1 MVNSFKI
8 SIKQAIFVIF
18 SITVL
23 LFLSLTLL
31 TQYYFSQKII
41 EESTKTIIEKISENI
56 STRLEINEE
65 RVKNGINLI
74 ELFREEKVDIKE
86 G

>member
-65 RVKNGINLI
+65 RVKMVLI
-74 ELFREEKVDIKE
+74 
-86 G
+86 

>member
-1 MVNSFKI
+1 MMNSFKI

-31 TQYYFSQKII
+31 TQYYFSQKNNARPKSCII
-41 EESTKTIIEKISENI
+41 HYSSFLSRIINASIVSPTGTLSNKAA
-56 STRLEINEE
+56 
-65 RVKNGINLI
+65 
-74 ELFREEKVDIKE
+74 
-86 G
+86 